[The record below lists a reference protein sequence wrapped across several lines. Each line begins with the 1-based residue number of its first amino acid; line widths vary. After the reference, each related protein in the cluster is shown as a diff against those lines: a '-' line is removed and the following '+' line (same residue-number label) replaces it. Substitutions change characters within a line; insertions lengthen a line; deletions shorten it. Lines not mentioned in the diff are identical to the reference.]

1 MTDLI
6 CLVGTRAIA
15 HEYDRALLSPEDA
28 RRLAQSPQLETRL
41 DWRVS
46 RALKQRAALPV
57 VSLSHSAGNAAV
69 LCADAPIA
77 AGVGYGSDETA
88 RFRRVGRMGVQ
99 RGGTRV
105 FARMRLAA

>member
-69 LCADAPIA
+69 LCA
-77 AGVGYGSDETA
+77 GRGYGSDETA